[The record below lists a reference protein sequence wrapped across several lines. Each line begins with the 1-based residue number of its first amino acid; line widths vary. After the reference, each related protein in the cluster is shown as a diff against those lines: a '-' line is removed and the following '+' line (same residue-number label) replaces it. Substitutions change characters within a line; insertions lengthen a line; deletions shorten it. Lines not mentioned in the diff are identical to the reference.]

1 MPDHNQL
8 HTIKAAKESWEHDYS
23 ERFEHERKKEFQSTS
38 GIPYKR
44 VYTPLDLEERGFD
57 YMRDLGFPGSY
68 PYTRGVSPTM
78 YREQLPMSGDA
89 VSQGTPEET
98 NKLYKDMYA
107 SGGEHYMFFFYD
119 LPSQLGYDPDHPRAE
134 GEVGTVGTS
143 LVSLK
148 DWEALLDGI
157 EMDGLVIGQVMSS
170 LPAIG
175 LAGHAIMHQ
184 ARGLPWSSMLGLLQ
198 NDILKEHTC
207 CGYYIYPLEHAM
219 RQTADVM
226 CWALD
231 NAPNYGP
238 IHVQSWQAR
247 EKGATPVQ
255 EAAFVL
261 SNASAYVQA
270 VIERGYSAD
279 RVGRAINVCTTSSH
293 QTFWEDIAKWRAMRR
308 IWSRIMRERFGATEP
323 EAMHL
328 RLQGGPAGTIAHR
341 QEYLNNI
348 TRTTLSTLS
357 NLLGG
362 VQWTRFLAPSEPFG
376 VPTVDGLYFGMQGM
390 RILSHETDIN
400 DVIDPLAGSY
410 FIESLTSDFEER
422 VWKDMETIEAN
433 GGVIGCI
440 ESGYFQRQFAEGAYK
455 WQKAF
460 DRGEI
465 VRVGVNRFLDKPS
478 TEKKPVFRA
487 YRSDPNAEGLKIAA
501 VQELRRRRDNARWR
515 RALDDLKAVA
525 AAPPSRENNVV
536 PATIEAMQAYATIGE
551 IADALRE
558 VWGVYQ
564 GPGTR
569 AL

>member
-1 MPDHNQL
+1 
-8 HTIKAAKESWEHDYS
+8 
-23 ERFEHERKKEFQSTS
+23 
-38 GIPYKR
+38 
-44 VYTPLDLEERGFD
+44 
-57 YMRDLGFPGSY
+57 
-68 PYTRGVSPTM
+68 
-78 YREQLPMSGDA
+78 
-89 VSQGTPEET
+89 
-98 NKLYKDMYA
+98 
-107 SGGEHYMFFFYD
+107 

-143 LVSLK
+143 LVSLQ

-157 EMDGLVIGQVMSS
+157 EMDGLVVGQVMSS
-170 LPAIG
+170 LPAVG

-184 ARGLPWSSMLGLLQ
+184 ARGLPWNSMLGLLQ

-219 RQTADVM
+219 RQTTDVM

-293 QTFWEDIAKWRAMRR
+293 QTFWKISQNGGRCGASGRGSCASASARR
-308 IWSRIMRERFGATEP
+308 NPKRCTCACRRSRGHDR
-323 EAMHL
+323 
-328 RLQGGPAGTIAHR
+328 HR

-376 VPTVDGLYFGMQGM
+376 VPTLDGLHFGMQGM

-410 FIESLTSDFEER
+410 FMESLTSDFEGR
-422 VWKDMETIEAN
+422 VCKDMETIEAN

-440 ESGYFQRQFAEGAYK
+440 ESGYFQRQFAEGPTNG
-455 WQKAF
+455 
-460 DRGEI
+460 R
-465 VRVGVNRFLDKPS
+465 RHS
-478 TEKKPVFRA
+478 TA
-487 YRSDPNAEGLKIAA
+487 ARSCAWA
-501 VQELRRRRDNARWR
+501 
-515 RALDDLKAVA
+515 
-525 AAPPSRENNVV
+525 
-536 PATIEAMQAYATIGE
+536 
-551 IADALRE
+551 
-558 VWGVYQ
+558 
-564 GPGTR
+564 
-569 AL
+569 